1 MLPGPGWSPHSGHQV
16 KSEPRWALC
25 QSAVSSGIPSDHDVV
40 NIAQI
45 LHLLPSCLSRVA
57 LHRLSRP
64 VFFFMSANTTKVWFE
79 GLVLIFYIQ
88 LKAGR
93 IMKMRLTGTEHYI
106 LNTPSE
112 SDPSWK
118 AMIKPNWSLTIS
130 QPKIIRIRVK
140 NSPEI
145 LVQADVDVWPLLK
158 TLTSKGGSKCYLL
171 FFFFFY
177 TTGKTKKLFS
187 LTYVG

>member
-45 LHLLPSCLSRVA
+45 LHLLPSSLSRFA
-57 LHRLSRP
+57 LHRLSRTI
-64 VFFFMSANTTKVWFE
+64 FFFMSANTTKVWFE

-106 LNTPSE
+106 LNTSSE

-145 LVQADVDVWPLLK
+145 LVQAELDVWPLPK
-158 TLTSKGGSKCYLL
+158 TLTSIGGSKCYLL
-171 FFFFFY
+171 IFGGILY
-177 TTGKTKKLFS
+177 NC
-187 LTYVG
+187 